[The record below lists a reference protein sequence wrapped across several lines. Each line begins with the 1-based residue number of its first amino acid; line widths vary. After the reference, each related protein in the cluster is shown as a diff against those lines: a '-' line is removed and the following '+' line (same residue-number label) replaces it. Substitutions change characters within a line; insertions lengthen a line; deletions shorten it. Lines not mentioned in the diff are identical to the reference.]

1 MKYFFFDQ
9 DGDVYTYD
17 SDRNYTNCTLG
28 EDFCVEDDMIMFLDE
43 EDGIID
49 EFKLFDF
56 KLFDKII

>member
-17 SDRNYTNCTLG
+17 SDGNYTNCTLG
-28 EDFCVEDDMIMFLDE
+28 EGFCVEDDRIIFLDE

-49 EFKLFDF
+49 SFTLFDF